1 MRPLNNTRGGR
12 ETAQPD
18 HNLDARV
25 PAFKWSR
32 ITVLVAIVGVAISS
46 PGSRRQIALVVFAD

>member
-1 MRPLNNTRGGR
+1 MRPLNNTLGGR

-18 HNLDARV
+18 TILRAV